1 MNVNQIAR
9 IASLIGEP
17 ARTAMLLQL
26 MDGRS
31 MTATEM
37 ARTAGVTAATASRHL
52 ALLVEAELLQVT
64 SIGRHRYHCIKSGQV
79 ATLLESLMQLATAGG
94 PALRPVV
101 SGPTDESLRRARTC
115 YDHLAGRL
123 GVAIARRLAGD
134 RAVVLEADGGWVTD
148 QLEAS
153 LQRIGIVVPDNADAE
168 IKSARP
174 LCRPCMDWSERRIH
188 VAGRL
193 GAIVCTHCLLR
204 GWVIKKPNSRSLEIP
219 PPGQAALRKWLGLEL
234 WHYVTG

>member
-64 SIGRHRYHCIKSGQV
+64 SIGRHRYHCIKSEQV
-79 ATLLESLMQLATAGG
+79 ATLLESLMQIASAGG
-94 PALRPVV
+94 PAVRPVIT
-101 SGPTDESLRRARTC
+101 GPKDESLRRARTC

-123 GVAIARRLAGD
+123 GVAIARRLAED

-148 QLEAS
+148 QVEAS
-153 LQRIGIVVPDNADAE
+153 LQTIGIVLPDNAAGE
-168 IKSARP
+168 VKSARP
-174 LCRPCMDWSERRIH
+174 MCRPCMDWSERRVH
-188 VAGRL
+188 VAGRI
-193 GAIVCTHCLLR
+193 GALICTHCLSR
-204 GWVIKKPNSRSLEIP
+204 GWVTRKPDSRSLEIP

-234 WHYVTG
+234 WRYVTG